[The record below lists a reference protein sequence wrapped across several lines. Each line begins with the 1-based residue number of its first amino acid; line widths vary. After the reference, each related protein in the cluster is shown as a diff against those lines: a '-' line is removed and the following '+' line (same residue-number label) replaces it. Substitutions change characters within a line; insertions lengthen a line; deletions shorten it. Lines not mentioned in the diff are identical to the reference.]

1 MAFRGIQTTNIISTD
16 VGLTDPLL
24 ILNKDGA
31 IPTDVGFLGKI
42 GGNTYA
48 GLVKDS
54 ATDNFLLISS
64 IELSPNTVNDVDALD
79 ASIVPGNITVG
90 TLTATTISSTS
101 IPTDVSDLTDTTN
114 LLVHTSVVDW
124 TLASAGTIHASNYTD
139 TNTTYTAGSGITLS
153 GGAFINASPDQ
164 TVALTGAGATTIS
177 GTYPSFTITSTDTN
191 TDTIYANSDVDS
203 HLNQS
208 GPTDGYVLSWTSGD
222 YSWVANSGGGSSY
235 SDTDVASYLFGNLD
249 THILPD
255 TNATYDIGSA
265 SYKIR
270 DLYLSDNSLHIGENV
285 LRTDSSKLLFNG
297 EDVMDYA
304 NITSKPTTLAG
315 YGITDATDTN
325 TTYSVGDGGLTQIN
339 FTSADNTK
347 LDGIA
352 TSATA
357 NLTDAAV
364 ITAYVAADT
373 AQTTALQSYADTA
386 EADAITTAA
395 ATAESKDVARM
406 VTSNAYTDT
415 AVSNLV
421 NSSPATL
428 DTLNELAAALGDDA
442 NHVTTMTTLVGTKL
456 SLAGGT
462 MTGNLSFGDN
472 NQIRLGASNDLAI
485 YHDGNNSVIN
495 EEGNGTLLIQSNGS
509 GVNIQKGTSE
519 IMAVFRTDSSVDL
532 YHNNVV
538 KLETASAGI
547 DVTGR
552 MYSSTGVFGAS
563 DGDRI
568 DMSSNKLGVEIGGTR
583 RMHIDSTGVGI
594 GTNTPTESLTLN
606 SSSNTRLLL
615 QEGGASKGQLAGGG
629 GGLYIQNL
637 TGDTIFRNSS
647 DADTVRIKDD
657 GKVGIGTTSPTGIL
671 HVDGHTGSLP
681 SIFEGNGSG
690 DEVPVQ
696 LKVKAN
702 DGSLSTQGLYGSA
715 GSVSTDNYIT
725 LGNSGTSG
733 IQVDNSGNAIVT
745 GTLTATGG
753 IVTDERTADLILKI
767 DASQNSSAISL
778 DPTGD
783 VPNEMTATHGTYAGT
798 DAWSFNGSNWIRWH
812 ADSRFAS
819 SGDYTIMI
827 FAYHTSNDRDVLWS
841 SYTNAQNSIV
851 GGSTFNWC
859 SDPNGN
865 YHNNPPGANYQGNW
879 YNLNEWRFHCI
890 RYTASNGV
898 HEIFVDGYSSA
909 VSTTTPNFDVVG
921 HYGDTAIGSR
931 NDGIEQYTGYI
942 SAAWWYDAPL
952 TNSQISRI
960 YEIHKIRHSIDRTFI

>member
-1 MAFRGIQTTNIISTD
+1 MAFRGIQSTNIISTD

-24 ILNKDGA
+24 ILNKDGSTA
-31 IPTDVGFLGKI
+31 VDVGFLGKI
-42 GGNTYA
+42 GATSYA

-54 ATDNFLLISS
+54 ATDGFILVGS
-64 IELSPNTVNDVDALD
+64 ITLSPNTVNDISALE
-79 ASIVPGNITVG
+79 ASLVEGD
-90 TLTATTISSTS
+90 LTAGSITATS
-101 IPTDVSDLTDTTN
+101 FTGDGSALTGITDT
-114 LLVHTSVVDW
+114 D
-124 TLASAGTIHASNYTD
+124 
-139 TNTTYTAGSGITLS
+139 TTYTAGT
-153 GGAFINASPDQ
+153 N
-164 TVALTGAGATTIS
+164 VTIS
-177 GTYPSFTITSTDTN
+177 GS
-191 TDTIYANSDVDS
+191 
-203 HLNQS
+203 
-208 GPTDGYVLSWTSGD
+208 
-222 YSWVANSGGGSSY
+222 
-235 SDTDVASYLFGNLD
+235 
-249 THILPD
+249 
-255 TNATYDIGSA
+255 
-265 SYKIR
+265 
-270 DLYLSDNSLHIGENV
+270 NV
-285 LRTDSSKLLFNG
+285 IS
-297 EDVMDYA
+297 
-304 NITSKPTTLAG
+304 
-315 YGITDATDTN
+315 ATDTN
-325 TTYSVGDGGLTQIN
+325 TTYVDSDWNHDSLTGFVANEHIDWTTDQGATNIHTGN
-339 FTSADNTK
+339 YTNDDTIYTSFNTDFDTR
-347 LDGIA
+347 LA
-352 TSATA
+352 TKSTT
-357 NLTDAAV
+357 NLAEGTNLYYTDARARQAISVSGDLSYNSTTGV
-364 ITAYVAADT
+364 ISSSGLASS
-373 AQTTALQSYADTA
+373 TTDDLA
-386 EADAITTAA
+386 EGSTNLYYTDARADARIDNWVGLAPTG
-395 ATAESKDVARM
+395 
-406 VTSNAYTDT
+406 
-415 AVSNLV
+415 
-421 NSSPATL
+421 L
-428 DTLNELAAALGDDA
+428 DTLVELSTALGNDV
-442 NHVTTMTTLVGTKL
+442 NFSTTVTNSIAAKL
-456 SLAGGT
+456 PLAGGT

-472 NQIRLGASNDLAI
+472 NQIRLGDSNDLAI